1 MTELNVTEAGAVQ
14 FPMVRHAA
22 EVGWMPLS
30 PSNAIAMRGSEA
42 GLLFRSEVEEAL
54 RRFNPWMTDSAIRSV
69 VENLLA
75 LSPTIEGNRQMLAW
89 LRGERQWYDEA
100 EERHRQ
106 VRLVDFDD
114 TSANT
119 LHVTWEWRLK
129 PPARKGNRA
138 DVMFVVNGVPVAIV
152 EHKNPTDADA
162 IERGVTQLRRYEIE
176 TPELMGAA
184 QLFNVTHMLDY
195 WYGVTWNL
203 SRRYMARWKETQ
215 EESYRFAVQ
224 SFFEPTDFLRTLRD
238 WVLFYVEDGET
249 RKTVLRQHQRRAVD
263 RIVERCAE
271 TAKHRGLV
279 WHTQGAGKTF
289 TLLTAARLVLEAK
302 EEFRNPTVVVVVDRT
317 ELEGQLS
324 GWVER
329 LLGEMQQ
336 QDIAVWRAGS
346 KEQLREMLATDRRGL
361 IISMIHKFEGIEKDA
376 NARDNIYV
384 FIDEAHRS
392 VAREL
397 GTYLMAALPNST
409 IVGFTGTP
417 IARTEH
423 GEGTFKIFGA
433 DDEQGYLDK
442 YSIAE
447 SIEDETTLPIR
458 HMMAPSEMT
467 VPAAQLDREF
477 FALAEIEGVT
487 DVDELNRVLDRAV
500 GLRTFLT
507 ADDRIDEVA
516 AFVAQHF
523 QENVLPLGYK
533 AFLVGF
539 NREACAKYKRAL
551 DRLLPPEW
559 IESVYSENANDI
571 VERPLV
577 AELQI
582 SEEREKDVRLMFKKA
597 SEDPKLLIVT
607 DKLLTGFDAPLLYC
621 MYLDKP
627 MRDHVL
633 LQAIARAN
641 RPYVD
646 GEGHSKPIGLVV
658 DFVGV
663 LRELRKALQFDS
675 SDVSGVIKDLDLLM
689 HDFQDKIAE
698 AKATYLDSGEGS
710 RVAETRAA
718 YATNAGSADQRL
730 EEVVYTRF
738 LDPDARKGFF
748 SSYKEMEALWEIL
761 SPSAE
766 LRDHI
771 DTFRRLSHLYAVVR
785 NAYADRPDFV
795 ADLAHKTRR
804 LVEESAA
811 MYGLGNLTKSATFD
825 LRTLTALR
833 KGSGPDEA
841 KVFNLVRGLQAE
853 VESEPGLES
862 VLRPL
867 KERAESVLKDL
878 EARTTTGL
886 AALDML
892 ETLAKEK
899 ETAVAAARDSAL
911 PPKAFGVYWTLKDDV
926 ALQTAGVN
934 AMEFTEE
941 VQALVE
947 RFPNAAV
954 NADEQRRL
962 RTSLYNPLLRVEARE
977 RGRIVDQT
985 IAILLSGDADAEA

>member
-1 MTELNVTEAGAVQ
+1 MTELRIAEAGSVQ
-14 FPMVRHAA
+14 FPMVRHTA
-22 EVGWMPLS
+22 EIGWMPLS
-30 PSNAIAMRGSEA
+30 PQNALAMRGGEA
-42 GLLFRSEVEEAL
+42 GLLFRSVLEEAL
-54 RRFNPWMTDSAIRSV
+54 HRFNPWMTNDAVRSV
-69 VENLLA
+69 VENVQA
-75 LSPTIEGNRQMLAW
+75 LPSTIEGNRQMLAW
-89 LRGERQWYDEA
+89 LRGERQWYDET
-100 EERHRQ
+100 EQRHRP
-106 VRLVDFDD
+106 VRLIDFDD
-114 TSANT
+114 TSANV

-162 IERGVTQLRRYEIE
+162 IERSVTQLRRYEIE

-184 QLFNVTHMLDY
+184 QLFNVTHLLDY

-271 TAKHRGLV
+271 TVKHRGLV

-317 ELEGQLS
+317 ELEGQLA

-346 KEQLREMLATDRRGL
+346 KEQLRELLATDKRGL

-376 NARDNIYV
+376 NPRDNIYV

-417 IARTEH
+417 IARTAH

-477 FALAEIEGVT
+477 FALAEMEGVT

-507 ADDRIDEVA
+507 ADDRVEKVA
-516 AFVAQHF
+516 AFVAKHF

-533 AFLVGF
+533 AFLVAV

-551 DRLLPPEW
+551 DKLLPPDW
-559 IESVYSENANDI
+559 TVPVYSENTNDV

-577 AELQI
+577 AELQL

-607 DKLLTGFDAPLLYC
+607 DKLLTGFDAPVLYC

-633 LQAIARAN
+633 LQAIARVN

-646 GEGHSKPIGLVV
+646 TTGIGKPIGLVV

-675 SDVSGVIKDLDLLM
+675 SDVSGAIEDLDLLM
-689 HDFQDKIAE
+689 RDFQDKIIK
-698 AKATYLDSGEGS
+698 AKASYLDHADGG
-710 RVAETRAA
+710 RVAEARAA
-718 YATNAGSADQRL
+718 YATPGGSADERL
-730 EEVVYTRF
+730 EQVVYTRF
-738 LDPDARKGFF
+738 LDPNARKGFF
-748 SSYKEMEALWEIL
+748 AAYKEVEALWEIL

-771 DTFRRLSHLYAVVR
+771 DTFKRLAHLYAVVR

-795 ADLAHKTRR
+795 AELAHKTQR

-811 MYGLGNLTKSATFD
+811 MYGLGNLTKAVTFD

-833 KGSGPDEA
+833 KESGPDEA
-841 KVFNLVRGLQAE
+841 KVFNLVRGLQTE
-853 VESEPGLES
+853 VESEPGLEAL
-862 VLRPL
+862 LRPL
-867 KERAESVLKDL
+867 KERAEHVLKGL
-878 EARTTTGL
+878 EERTTSGL
-886 AALDML
+886 AAMDLL
-892 ETLAKEK
+892 EALAREK
-899 ETAVAAARDSAL
+899 EAAVAAARDSIL
-911 PPKAFGVYWTLKDDV
+911 PPRAFGVYWTLKDDP
-926 ALQTAGVN
+926 ALEAVGVS
-934 AMEFTEE
+934 AMRFAEE
-941 VQALVE
+941 AQALVG

-962 RTSLYNPLLRVEARE
+962 RTSLYNPLLGVEGGE

-985 IAILLSGDADAEA
+985 LAILLGGDADAGM

>member
-1 MTELNVTEAGAVQ
+1 MTQLGITEASAVQ

-22 EVGWMPLS
+22 EVGWTALP
-30 PSNAIAMRGSEA
+30 PSDTTRMRGGEA
-42 GLLFRSEVEEAL
+42 GLLFRGEVEGAL
-54 RRFNPWMTDSAIRSV
+54 RRFNPWMTDDAIRSV
-69 VENLLA
+69 VENILA
-75 LSPTIEGNRQMLAW
+75 LPPTIEGNRQMLAW

-100 EERHRQ
+100 EQRHRQ
-106 VRLVDFDD
+106 VRLIDFDD
-114 TSANT
+114 TSANV
-119 LHVTWEWRLK
+119 LHVSWEWRLK

-138 DVMFVVNGVPVAIV
+138 DVMFLVNGVPVAIV

-162 IERGVTQLRRYEIE
+162 IERGVKQLRRYEIE

-184 QLFNVTHMLDY
+184 QLFNVTHLLDY

-203 SRRYMARWKETQ
+203 SRRYMARWKETR
-215 EESYRFAVQ
+215 EESYRLAVQ

-238 WVLFYVEDGET
+238 WILFYVEDGET
-249 RKTVLRQHQRRAVD
+249 RKTVLRQHQRRAAD

-271 TAKHRGLV
+271 PAKRRGLV
-279 WHTQGAGKTF
+279 WHTQGSGKTF
-289 TLLTAARLVLEAK
+289 TLLTAARLVLEAR
-302 EEFRNPTVVVVVDRT
+302 ERFRNATVVVVVDRT
-317 ELEGQLS
+317 ELEGQLA

-336 QDIAVWRAGS
+336 QDIAVWRANS
-346 KEQLREMLATDRRGL
+346 RAELRELLATDRRGL

-376 NARDNIYV
+376 NVRDNIYV

-409 IVGFTGTP
+409 IIGFTGTP

-458 HMMAPSEMT
+458 HMLAPSEMT

-477 FALAEIEGVT
+477 FALAEMEGVT

-500 GLRTFLT
+500 GLRTFLG
-507 ADDRIDEVA
+507 ADDRIEKVA
-516 AFVAQHF
+516 AFVAQHY
-523 QENVLPLGYK
+523 QDNVEPLGYK
-533 AFLVGF
+533 AFLVAV

-551 DRLLPPEW
+551 DKLLPPEW
-559 IESVYSENANDI
+559 MAPVYSDNANDI

-577 AELQI
+577 AELQL
-582 SEEREKDVRLMFKKA
+582 SPEREADTRLMFKRTD
-597 SEDPKLLIVT
+597 EDPKILIVT

-633 LQAIARAN
+633 LQAIARVN

-646 GEGHSKPIGLVV
+646 AKGVSKSIGLVV

-675 SDVSGVIKDLDLLM
+675 SDVSGVIEGLDLLM
-689 HDFQDKIAE
+689 EDFQGRI
-698 AKATYLDSGEGS
+698 AKAKVEYLDDPDDAPKGD
-710 RVAETRAA
+710 RVAE
-718 YATNAGSADQRL
+718 AGAQWEIHDSRL
-730 EEVVYTRF
+730 EQIAYTRF
-738 LDPDARKGFF
+738 LDPDARQVLY
-748 SSYKEMEALWEIL
+748 SAYKDIEALWEIL

-771 DTFRRLSHLYAVVR
+771 DTFKRLAQLYAVVR
-785 NAYADRPDFV
+785 NAYADGPGFV
-795 ADLAHKTRR
+795 AELAHKTKR
-804 LVEESAA
+804 LVEESADTH
-811 MYGLGNLTKSATFD
+811 GLGNLTKAVTFD
-825 LRTLTALR
+825 LPTLAALR
-833 KGSGPDEA
+833 QESGPDEA
-841 KVFNLVRGLQAE
+841 KVFNLVRGLQTE
-853 VESEPGLES
+853 VENEPELES

-867 KERAESVLKDL
+867 KERAESVLKGL
-878 EARTTTGL
+878 EERTTTGL
-886 AALDML
+886 AAMDML
-892 ETLAKEK
+892 EALAREK
-899 ETAVAAARDSAL
+899 EAAAAAARDSVL
-911 PPKAFGVYWTLKDDV
+911 PQRAFGVYWTLKDDA
-926 ALQTAGVN
+926 ALLAAGVN
-934 AMEFTEE
+934 AKGFAEE
-941 VQALVE
+941 AQTLVD

-954 NADEQRRL
+954 SADEQRRL
-962 RTSLYNPLLRVEARE
+962 RAYLYGPLLDVERTE
-977 RGRIVDQT
+977 RLRIVDHT
-985 IAILLSGDADAEA
+985 LAILLIGNADANS